1 MPLEKTMSS
10 PANISK
16 DCFQNLP
23 KRLKAHVD
31 YLAGEIGERNFANPT
46 NLELAA
52 KYIHDSF
59 KSAGYNPLFE
69 EFRIGKLPWLT
80 KFRTSRNEKGFLKE
94 IDTFKNISASL
105 AGSSREVIVV
115 GAHYDT
121 VLGTPGADDNAS
133 GIAALLE
140 LSRLLQG
147 TALEKTITFVAFG
160 NEEPPFFRTSAMGSA
175 HYVAASVQAGQQIL
189 FMISLEMLGF
199 YSDEPFS
206 QKYPPILKFFYP
218 HQANFIALVGN
229 IASRRYVKRMVN
241 VFKENCNIGVES
253 IAAPRFVPGIDFSD
267 QLNFWK
273 RKIPAVMVTDT
284 AFYRNAHYHRGSD
297 LPSALNYEKMAEV
310 VKGAFAFLLEIST
323 LTRG

>member
-1 MPLEKTMSS
+1 MGNT
-10 PANISK
+10 ANCSK
-16 DCFQNLP
+16 KDFKELP
-23 KRLKAHVD
+23 ERLKAHVD
-31 YLAGEIGERNFANPT
+31 YLAGEIGERNFATPA
-46 NLELAA
+46 NLDLAA
-52 KYIHDSF
+52 EYIHNTF
-59 KSAGYNPLFE
+59 KSSGYNPLFE

-80 KFRTSRNEKGFLKE
+80 KVRTPRDKKGFLKAD
-94 IDTFKNISASL
+94 DTFKNISASL
-105 AGSSREVIVV
+105 AGLSREAIVV

-175 HYVAASVQAGQQIL
+175 HYVASALQSGQQIL

-199 YSDEPFS
+199 YSDEPSS
-206 QKYPPILKFFYP
+206 QKYPPILKSFYP
-218 HQANFIALVGN
+218 NQANFIALVGN

-241 VFKENCNIGVES
+241 AFKKSCDIGVES

-273 RKIPAVMVTDT
+273 KKIPAVMVTDT
-284 AFYRNAHYHRGSD
+284 AFYRNAHYHRRSD
-297 LPSALNYEKMAEV
+297 LPSTLNYEKMAEV
-310 VKGAFAFLLEIST
+310 VKGTCSFLCEIGT
-323 LTRG
+323 LGRQ